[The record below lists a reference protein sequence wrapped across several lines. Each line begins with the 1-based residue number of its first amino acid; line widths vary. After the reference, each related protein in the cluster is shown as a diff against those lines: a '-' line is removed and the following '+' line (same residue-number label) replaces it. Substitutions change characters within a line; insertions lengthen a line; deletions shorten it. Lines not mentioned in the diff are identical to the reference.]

1 MTVFERMQSLV
12 RTYVQ
17 QACTEASSGAAMPD
31 SYGSVQ
37 TYGSVQNK
45 IKPEVRKKAVEWVAL
60 ALAAHLVGEKD
71 GEEELGHGDAAKER
85 EAKLFAEVNRT
96 KQNLLQDPEFKAVMD
111 NASLKEI
118 RDMVG
123 DPETYKERKNNF
135 DDTVVE
141 KTRMMYNAVKPDEF
155 AERFYAKLLTPEAQ
169 QRKERLQFKNL
180 VNDLETSA
188 QRSITG
194 RIKSFFV
201 GDSREYKNALA
212 AMKNL
217 ADGKVQTQEQK
228 EAAKDAI
235 ESYIMNRSG
244 VRNHEYGRKRFNAF
258 MKGLGQIMD
267 PVEFR
272 ACCQSVTNLRREKGD
287 YENDIKPESYLP
299 KEKRQQYR
307 NATAEFDKARTMAQN
322 DEQRVRDDMDAN
334 KLHKGKDGK
343 MIENAV
349 TVRNQQYLDELRKL
363 TPEALKN
370 DEKMRAGMQKRL
382 VDHPSFRPLAAKVIK
397 QNKLGEFL
405 EVPKTYPELMGSGY
419 RETLNKQ
426 AKAQQEMDQQKHSEL
441 YNKQPEVKK
450 NTGSEIGSG

>member
-12 RTYVQ
+12 RNYVQ

-37 TYGSVQNK
+37 NK
-45 IKPEVRKKAVEWVAL
+45 LKPEVRKQAVEWVAM
-60 ALAAHLVGEKD
+60 ALAAALVGEKH
-71 GEEELGHGDAAKER
+71 GEEELGNGEAEKER
-85 EAKLFAEVNRT
+85 EDELFAEVKRT

-123 DPETYKERKNNF
+123 DPETYMERKNNF

-141 KTRMMYNAVKPDEF
+141 KTKMMYNAVKPDEF
-155 AERFYAKLLTPEAQ
+155 TTRFNAKLYTPEVQ
-169 QRKERLQFKNL
+169 QRKAELQKQQEQQRLKNL

-188 QRSITG
+188 QRSFTG

-217 ADGKVQTQEQK
+217 ADGKVQTPEQK
-228 EAAKDAI
+228 KAATDAI

-258 MKGLGQIMD
+258 MKGLGQVMD

-272 ACCQSVTNLRREKGD
+272 ACCQSVNNLRHENYND
-287 YENDIKPESYLP
+287 YENDIDPESYLP

-307 NATAEFDKARTMAQN
+307 EATEAFDTAKTMAKN
-322 DEQRVRDDMDAN
+322 DEKRVLTDTEPDKNGRN
-334 KLHKGKDGK
+334 
-343 MIENAV
+343 V
-349 TVRNQQYLDELRKL
+349 TVRNQEYLDKLRNLK
-363 TPEALKN
+363 PEDLKKDRDMLN
-370 DEKMRAGMQKRL
+370 RMQTRL
-382 VDHPSFRPLAAKVIK
+382 DAHPSFRPFAAKVIK

-405 EVPKTYPELMGSGY
+405 KVPKTYPELMGSGY
-419 RETLNKQ
+419 RATLNEQ
-426 AKAQQEMDQQKHSEL
+426 AKKLQEIDKKKHPEL
-441 YNKQPEVKK
+441 YTKQPEVKQEVKK
-450 NTGSEIGSG
+450 NNGPEIGNG